1 MTSEWRYIGA
11 TKQKGIHMS
20 TLAKQAISPLA
31 KEWIEKE
38 STRLGCSQ
46 ADVIRRLIESA
57 MSKGTR
63 K

>member
-1 MTSEWRYIGA
+1 
-11 TKQKGIHMS
+11 MS

-38 STRLGCSQ
+38 AIRLGCSQ

-57 MSKGTR
+57 MSKGT
-63 K
+63 KK

>member
-1 MTSEWRYIGA
+1 MA
-11 TKQKGIHMS
+11 
-20 TLAKQAISPLA
+20 TLAKQAISQLA
-31 KEWIEKE
+31 KEWVEKE
-38 STRLGCSQ
+38 AIRLSCSQ

>member
-1 MTSEWRYIGA
+1 MP
-11 TKQKGIHMS
+11 K
-20 TLAKQAISPLA
+20 LAPQAISPLA

-38 STRLGCSQ
+38 AIRLGCSQ